1 MPRQANAKNC
11 STYKWHIKGE
21 LNGETIN
28 KKYCSI
34 NIFVDD
40 YGGDKTPLN
49 LNKSKVLR
57 LKQKWDNG
65 KKVLGKQHQ
74 SDEQYSKMW
83 NLSFTPINEKRK
95 IGYIN

>member
-1 MPRQANAKNC
+1 MPRTANAKNC
-11 STYKWHIKGE
+11 AKYKWHIKGQ
-21 LNGETIN
+21 LNGQNID

-34 NIFVDD
+34 NIFVDE

-65 KKVLGKQHQ
+65 KKVIGKHHQ
-74 SDEQYSKMW
+74 SDEQYEKMW
-83 NLSFTPINEKRK
+83 NLSFTPINEKRML
-95 IGYIN
+95 GYVN